1 MCAAPPLSHQNK
13 HADFHEVKLFK
24 VGGGKQSL
32 GAKKSISVCQKIYII
47 FNGEIPS
54 LKGGLKK
61 KPDMNVDFY
70 PGHMGRSKSVGR
82 GKHVFRWAY
91 DPNKALQTHGTIIT
105 SLIY

>member
-1 MCAAPPLSHQNK
+1 
-13 HADFHEVKLFK
+13 
-24 VGGGKQSL
+24 
-32 GAKKSISVCQKIYII
+32 
-47 FNGEIPS
+47 
-54 LKGGLKK
+54 
-61 KPDMNVDFY
+61 MNVDFY